1 MPKHKIFFNG
11 WMFESKAH
19 AINVI
24 RRILHGT
31 ELKSRVKGTQ
41 DHQFLMDL
49 FACHPNYSSKLS
61 GRTVSHFETHHNK
74 GGSICFHAAFVEGG
88 SVHFSYKKCLDAIVM
103 RAEPSD
109 SEVQFL
115 ILEKLSD

>member
-1 MPKHKIFFNG
+1 MPKHRIFFNG

-19 AINVI
+19 IVKVI

-49 FACHPNYSSKLS
+49 FACHPNYSAKTL
-61 GRTVSHFETHHNK
+61 GRIVSHFETHHNK
-74 GGSICFHAAFVEGG
+74 GGSICFHAAFVGGG
-88 SVHFSYKKCLDAIVM
+88 SIHFSYQKCVDAI
-103 RAEPSD
+103 ALSIEPSA
-109 SEVQFL
+109 SEIQEL
-115 ILEKLSD
+115 IILRLNS

>member
-1 MPKHKIFFNG
+1 MLNHKIFFNG
-11 WMFESKAH
+11 WMFESNAH
-19 AINVI
+19 LLKVI

-31 ELKSRVKGTQ
+31 ELKNRVSGTQ

-49 FACHPNYSSKLS
+49 FACHPNYSSKIM

-88 SVHFSYKKCLDAIVM
+88 SVHFSFKKCIDAIAM
-103 RAEPSD
+103 RTEPSD
-109 SEVQFL
+109 SEIQVL
-115 ILEKLSD
+115 TLLRLHS